1 MGIVSVLVVVFLA
14 FHLVSE
20 LDNKQCSDC
29 CEKWM
34 LFWGGVFAARLC
46 D

>member
-1 MGIVSVLVVVFLA
+1 MGIVSVPVVVFLA

-20 LDNKQCSDC
+20 LDNTQCSDC

-34 LFWGGVFAARLC
+34 LFWGGGVFLL
-46 D
+46 